1 MQPTQQFQQS
11 YAIGGDEHDNL
22 SDLQFSS
29 SVDTSQVQSVQIST
43 AKNQRE
49 KSEREI
55 QASSYEGVHVGN
67 RQQPPINLPNNDN
80 TSMTENILNSFS
92 DTKIGGY
99 LKESSHPIPLIFHL
113 LFKVT
118 ALITYILGGW
128 LAGSSNFVTITVICI
143 ILLALDFWVVKNVTG
158 RLLVGLR
165 WWNIVY
171 EDGSSR
177 WLFESS
183 EVKKGNK
190 LDTRIFWLVLYATP
204 AIWGLLFFF
213 GVIKFEWNWLIID
226 AVALTL
232 SGANVYG
239 YYRCSSEQKVKLK
252 ALLQQGSDNL
262 VASAFKQ
269 GPGMIGRFTKF
280 ASSTGTQSQNQYDQ
294 SQGLASHF
302 V

>member
-1 MQPTQQFQQS
+1 MQQS
-11 YAIGGDEHDNL
+11 YTIDDEVSGN
-22 SDLQFSS
+22 DLQFSS
-29 SVDTSQVQSVQIST
+29 SIDTSHHQNVNIPTAQQQQERLQQQVQVSYSEDNKNGQSMST
-43 AKNQRE
+43 N
-49 KSEREI
+49 
-55 QASSYEGVHVGN
+55 SSG
-67 RQQPPINLPNNDN
+67 DN
-80 TSMTENILNSFS
+80 TSIAENILKSMS

-99 LKESSHPIPLIFHL
+99 LKESSHPLPLVFHV
-113 LFKVT
+113 LFKVA

-128 LAGSSNFVTITVICI
+128 LKGSSNFVTITVICI

-171 EDGSSR
+171 EDGSSK

-183 EVKKGNK
+183 EVKKTNK

-213 GVIKFEWNWLIID
+213 GMIKFEFNWLIID
-226 AVALTL
+226 GVALTL

-239 YYRCSSEQKVKLK
+239 YYRCSSEQNVKFK
-252 ALLQQGSDNL
+252 AMLQQGSDNL

-269 GPGMIGRFTKF
+269 GPGMIGKLTKF
-280 ASSTGTQSQNQYDQ
+280 ASATGSQSQNQYNQ
-294 SQGLASHF
+294 NQGFASQF